1 MNLILLITS
10 IIMNFSAINEPDVS
24 QLRDLF
30 YKAAINKNS
39 SRKLAKILDH
49 VDDKS
54 TPILVCYKGVADMIQ
69 AKHVLNPISK
79 LSMFNSGKTLIEE
92 AIKRD
97 PDDLEMRFLRFS
109 IQSNLPGFLG
119 YKEELFA
126 DKAKLVNEVGTL
138 EDEEL
143 KRSIVAYLFSSKYCT
158 ELEIKKLKKWMKV

>member
-1 MNLILLITS
+1 MTLLLLITS
-10 IIMNFSAINEPDVS
+10 FMMNFSVINEPDVS
-24 QLRDLF
+24 ELRDLF
-30 YKAAINKNS
+30 YKAAVNKS
-39 SRKLAKILDH
+39 SSQKMSKILDK

-54 TPILVCYKGVADMIQ
+54 TPILLCYKGVSDMIQ

-119 YKEELFA
+119 YREDLSS
-126 DKAKLVNEVGTL
+126 DKLKLVNEIGSL
-138 EDEEL
+138 EDEQL
-143 KRSIVAYLFSSKYCT
+143 KRNIIEYLSSSKYCT
-158 ELEIKKLKKWMKV
+158 EEELKKLKKWMKA